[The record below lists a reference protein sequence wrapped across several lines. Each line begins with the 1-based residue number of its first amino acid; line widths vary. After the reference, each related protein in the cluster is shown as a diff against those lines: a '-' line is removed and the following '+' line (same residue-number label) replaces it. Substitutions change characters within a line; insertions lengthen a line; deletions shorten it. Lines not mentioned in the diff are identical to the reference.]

1 MAKAKLYIEGYIGEN
16 DGFMEAMGVES
27 NIFSAKDLSTFLKNN
42 QDAEEI
48 EVEIRSGGGSVEQG
62 IDIYDQLINCGKQVT
77 TIAYE
82 CASIAT
88 IIFLAGSK
96 RLVSKN
102 AMPLIHNPYIDGYA
116 VSGLDADAL
125 AELSD
130 AVRAQENR
138 ILDIYVERTG
148 ADRTEL
154 SDIMSM
160 DKQITSDKFMELGFA
175 TEMINGNPIEAR
187 KVFAYIKAHSN
198 LNNQYMKTKEVK
210 SLFSKMMNMLN
221 EALKGS
227 IVNLELTLQDGNSVW
242 VKTEATEAKVGD
254 EVYTDAEFTMPVE
267 DGTHTL
273 EDGVVVV
280 TEKNAD
286 GIALI
291 TEILATGVDS
301 KKDEEITDLK
311 AKIET
316 LETTNATLETEKSGL
331 QAKLDSMVQ
340 AKAAHDNSLK
350 AIKAEFDDFK
360 ALVLDNTE
368 DEGYKPVDK
377 STAQK
382 ALELRKHQ
390 RNLLKK

>member
-1 MAKAKLYIEGYIGEN
+1 MVKAKLYIEGYIGEN
-16 DGFMEAMGVES
+16 DGFMEAMGIDS
-27 NIFSAKDLSTFLKNN
+27 NTFSAKDLSTFLNNN

-62 IDIYDQLINCGKQVT
+62 IDIYDQLMNCGKTVT

-88 IIFLAGSK
+88 VIFLAGSK

-102 AMPLIHNPYIDGYA
+102 AMPLIHNPYIDGFA

-138 ILDIYVERTG
+138 ILDIYVERAG
-148 ADRTEL
+148 ADRTIL

-160 DKQITSDKFMELGFA
+160 DKQISADKFMELGFA
-175 TEMINGNPIEAR
+175 TEMINGNPVAAR

-221 EALKGS
+221 EALSGS
-227 IVNLELTLQDGNSVW
+227 IVNLELMLEDGNTVW

-273 EDGVVVV
+273 EDGATIV

-291 TEILATGVDS
+291 TEILAASTDA
-301 KKDEEITDLK
+301 KKDEEVADLK
-311 AKIET
+311 AKI
-316 LETTNATLETEKSGL
+316 ATLETSNSTLEIEKNGL

-340 AKAAHDNSLK
+340 AKASHDKSLK

-360 ALVLDNTE
+360 ALVLDSADDAGAANLE
-368 DEGYKPVDK
+368 K
-377 STAQK
+377 SNAHK
-382 ALELRKHQ
+382 ALELRKSQ